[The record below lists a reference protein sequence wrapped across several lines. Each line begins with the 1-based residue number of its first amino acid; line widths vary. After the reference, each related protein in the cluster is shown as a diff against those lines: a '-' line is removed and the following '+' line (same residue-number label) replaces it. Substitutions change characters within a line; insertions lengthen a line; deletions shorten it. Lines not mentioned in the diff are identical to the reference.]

1 MSHPTWLRKPLVAA
15 VLLALAGAGAGAATV
30 PAFDTGVDASGTK
43 LAPGSTDP
51 HWQLVAGPGVT
62 SPTQAVVVTNQHP
75 VGQYYST
82 SDSAWIWGTASG
94 AAVGEE
100 RPTRSELQIDLTGLD
115 ASGTATLSGSWGAD
129 NFGDIL
135 FNGAAPIGTGTFAL
149 TGSPLTNFDEGH
161 AFTITGGFVAGIN
174 TLDVQVVDTGNPG
187 GLDVFGLSASAGGA
201 VGTVPEPGMSALM
214 LLGGLVLVGRARR
227 RGKTPD

>member
-62 SPTQAVVVTNQHP
+62 SPSQAVVVTNQHP
-75 VGQYYST
+75 SGQYYST
-82 SDSAWIWGTASG
+82 PDSAWIWGTASG
-94 AAVGEE
+94 AAVVGA
-100 RPTRSELQIDLTGLD
+100 TYTFELQIDLTGLD
-115 ASGTATLSGSWGAD
+115 PGTATLSGSWGAD

-174 TLDVQVVDTGNPG
+174 TLDVQVVDAGNPG

-201 VGTVPEPGMSALM
+201 VGAVPEPGMPALM